1 MPRGTGLPGQNVDVD
16 VAVSGNKAQSICQ
29 IWPKDWY
36 SWTDRTV
43 TTPDITGPL
52 NLSTLTP
59 VTASDAGTLQIAVD
73 SLSASTTIGL
83 IVVTWDS
90 RGNPIGATEFIFSTS
105 SWATNSAGY
114 FVMTSST
121 TSSDPC
127 IEVPVYNYSGFNV
140 LLESMTPATT
150 VNIHWRLF

>member
-1 MPRGTGLPGQNVDVD
+1 MARGTGLPGQNVDVD

-59 VTASDAGTLQIAVD
+59 VSAGDAGTLQIAVD
-73 SLSASTTIGL
+73 TLASSATLGL
-83 IVVTWDS
+83 IVVGWDS
-90 RGNPIGATEFIFSTS
+90 RGNPISASEFIVTTS
-105 SWATNSAGY
+105 GWATNSAGY
-114 FVMTSST
+114 FVMTSSAVNSDT
-121 TSSDPC
+121 T
-127 IEVPVYNYSGFNV
+127 IEFPVYNYSGFNV
-140 LLESMTPATT
+140 LLESMTPVTT
-150 VNIHWRLF
+150 VNLHWRLF